1 MFILKRG
8 YGRLEGSTM
17 NKSFDEWM
25 REQFPDEEPPELAT
39 EICELCERH
48 GVPLPGVKIVLEELM
63 TVVTAVSKL
72 RQLTRQCEFEGIAR
86 QGFTAELFTIVLR
99 RLKENL
105 EV

>member
-1 MFILKRG
+1 MS
-8 YGRLEGSTM
+8 E
-17 NKSFDEWM
+17 SFDEWM
-25 REQFPDEEPPELAT
+25 REQFPDEEPPELAA

-63 TVVTAVSKL
+63 TLVTAVSKL
-72 RQLTRQCEFEGIAR
+72 RLVTRQCEFEGIAR
-86 QGFTAELFTIVLR
+86 QGFTTELFTIVLR